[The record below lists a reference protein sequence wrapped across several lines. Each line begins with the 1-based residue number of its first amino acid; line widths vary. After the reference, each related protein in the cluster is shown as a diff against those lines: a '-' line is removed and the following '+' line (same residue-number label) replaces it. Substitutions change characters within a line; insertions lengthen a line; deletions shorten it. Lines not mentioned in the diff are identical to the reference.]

1 MLMRETINKIQ
12 EHEKRPVTQVEIAQI
27 LNTSNVSLN
36 RRINRKGSEWTSTE
50 LIKLVNHYG
59 YYVIQESL
67 QNVNIE
73 NKADTFQDKVELKYY
88 TNPNLKT
95 KLTVPDVTTVWQDR
109 QMIENIWKRKP
120 ENIRVITMLG
130 DKMDHGAYP
139 LRMDD
144 ILLMDISDTDVTK
157 SGIYAFTTNNGSYM
171 FINGINRKFDN
182 SYRFYFYNPIY
193 PEKILTNKDV
203 KEADIKIVGRIFKNL
218 SLTI

>member
-1 MLMRETINKIQ
+1 MLMKETINKIQ
-12 EHEKRPVTQVEIAQI
+12 QHEKRPVTQVEIAQI

-67 QNVNIE
+67 HNVKLKNNEQSEYIE
-73 NKADTFQDKVELKYY
+73 IPYY

-95 KLTVPDVTTVWQDR
+95 ELTVPDVTTVWLDR
-109 QMIENIWKRKP
+109 QIIENRWKRKP
-120 ENIRVITMLG
+120 ENLRVITMLG

-139 LRMDD
+139 LKLDD

-157 SGIYAFTTNNGSYM
+157 SGIYAFTTNNGAYM
-171 FINGINRKFDN
+171 FINGVNRKFDN
-182 SYRFYFYNPIY
+182 SYRFYFYNPVY
-193 PEKILTNKDV
+193 PEKILTNEDV
-203 KEADIKIVGRIFKNL
+203 KKADIKIVGRIFKNL